1 VRKLTTA
8 SAFFLPI
15 SSTNFPNGSLNKES
29 VLGMKL
35 ASVNIWHLGTA
46 VMKHF
51 YKDHRIEVSVW
62 LDGDEWFVGLYIY
75 YQVERTNTLVTFSL
89 EGKFTT
95 YDEAVKAGLEAAQ
108 RWIDKYKPNLNT

>member
-1 VRKLTTA
+1 
-8 SAFFLPI
+8 
-15 SSTNFPNGSLNKES
+15 
-29 VLGMKL
+29 MDL
-35 ASVNIWHLGTA
+35 ASSKVGISDLRA
-46 VMKHF
+46 MEHF

-75 YQVERTNTLVTFSL
+75 YQVECTNTLVTFSL

-108 RWIDKYKPNLNT
+108 QWIDRKMESGSF